1 MSTRDEFLDNNS
13 FLADSKWYAI
23 ARDAAYEVLCDL
35 MADKTL
41 GAQLNPPGYDK
52 VLERHPLMPPSSSWD
67 EAITSQDPFYVAALR
82 YATTEAIDSY
92 RAFRFKDLDELV
104 GMAEQLDASTLARCI
119 ENCEQPS
126 PRAMISS
133 DPQFI
138 QARDR
143 VRLAHHHD
151 SAHPTP
157 STTSVEAARSDLATE
172 TQRALDRVVMRQQT
186 GQKALIVLNALRDRL
201 VETHTDSRASTHDDP
216 TPSPPDPQSWFGL
229 RPAQPRIASAAPG
242 NPSPSGGSSPAPA
255 RSVPVLGAA
264 SGPDM
269 EGRSP

>member
-1 MSTRDEFLDNNS
+1 MSTRDKFRDNNP
-13 FLADSKWYAI
+13 FLADPKWYAI

-104 GMAEQLDASTLARCI
+104 GMAEQLDASTLEQCI
-119 ENCEQPS
+119 ENCQQPS

-151 SAHPTP
+151 SAHPAP
-157 STTSVEAARSDLATE
+157 STTSVEDGRSALATE
-172 TQRALDRVVMRQQT
+172 TQRALDRVVMRQQA
-186 GQKALIVLNALRDRL
+186 GHKALIVLNALRDRL
-201 VETHTDSRASTHDDP
+201 VDTHADTRATTANGP
-216 TPSPPDPQSWFGL
+216 APSSPDPQPWFGL
-229 RPAQPRIASAAPG
+229 RPAPPRMASAAPS
-242 NPSPSGGSSPAPA
+242 NPPPAGKASPAPA
-255 RSVPVLGAA
+255 RSVPVLGAPP
-264 SGPDM
+264 GPDM
-269 EGRSP
+269 DGRSP